1 MRRANGRMEGEL
13 ARCASVGQRLPG
25 AAADVSGADNRAP
38 GWRRLHSMQLR

>member
-25 AAADVSGADNRAP
+25 AADVSGADNRAP